1 MESSTWARIDR
12 GSTVC
17 VISRMRSASVDLPW
31 SMWAMI
37 EKLRMCAWS
46 AMRAPCR
53 IGGASACI
61 LASRRRGAA
70 PRLSRSE
77 RRGPRGRLVVG
88 EGDAVATVC
97 LDPVQGAIGAAEHA
111 RVRLPL
117 LRHRDA
123 DREGDAEARLR
134 DGRPKAPAGLERLGG
149 IGHEEQGGEPV
160 AADAEQRVA
169 ATQRAAERAG
179 ALAEDAVAVLVAEGV
194 VEALEAVDVD
204 EHDGGARPAV
214 GVGERG
220 VEGRVVA

>member
-53 IGGASACI
+53 IGGGRPR
-61 LASRRRGAA
+61 LPASRRLGAGRTA
-70 PRLSRSE
+70 RPRSE
-77 RRGPRGRLVVG
+77 RRRHRGGVVVG
-88 EGDAVATVC
+88 EGDAVAALC
-97 LDPVQGAIGAAEHA
+97 LDPVQRAIGAVEDA

-123 DREGDAEARLR
+123 DRDGDAEVRVR
-134 DGRPKAPAGLERLGG
+134 GGRPKAPAGLERLGG
-149 IGHEEQGGEPV
+149 IRHDKQGGELV
-160 AADAEQRVA
+160 AADAEERVA

-179 ALAEDAVAVLVAEGV
+179 ELAQGAV
-194 VEALEAVDVD
+194 
-204 EHDGGARPAV
+204 
-214 GVGERG
+214 
-220 VEGRVVA
+220 